1 MKLIPKILFA
11 LLLPALVITGCKK
24 DTTAN
29 VSKAVEVSFPEI
41 TLNGNPLIVI
51 ATGAAYTD
59 AGAKLKDDITGAITD
74 IQPTSSNV
82 NTALPGLY
90 LVNYSAANANGF
102 ETAATRVVV
111 VTSVASL
118 INRTGTYLRTATGVN
133 CFITKISEGVYQLKN
148 PAGFSGSPNTIV
160 YMVETAPNVYRCPPQ
175 PSDFG
180 TLSVININF
189 TATGV
194 TWNVIN
200 PGFGTGTRTFV
211 KQ

>member
-1 MKLIPKILFA
+1 MKRINRILFT
-11 LLLPALVITGCKK
+11 LLLPVLIISGCKK

-41 TLNGNPLIVI
+41 TLNGSPIVVL

-59 AGAKLKDDITGAITD
+59 AGAKLKDDITGAITN
-74 IQPTSSNV
+74 IQPVSSTV

-90 LVNYSAANANGF
+90 VVTYSASNANGF
-102 ETAATRVVV
+102 ETTASRLVA

-118 INRTGTYLRTATGVN
+118 INRTGTYLRTATGIK
-133 CFITKISEGVYQLKN
+133 CFITKIAEGVYQLKN

-160 YMVETAPNVYRCPPQ
+160 YMVETAQNVFTCPPQ

-189 TATGV
+189 TTTGM